1 MVHGPP
7 DRDFSQ
13 LPPVPRSR
21 TLAFTSRHLL
31 RRRWNADCGRLSA
44 GSRMVTQGH
53 QCGRPLG
60 RESPATV
67 PELRSR
73 PLSSPLVGCPARIE
87 PPVVCE
93 LHLVGGGVQAE
104 GLDTPPGVQ
113 ALLDNLSLA
122 GTAEANDLEGR
133 RLQPNHFFR
142 LRFRST
148 RLIVS
153 PSGSHVARAAT
164 AGLPSHRLSSLR
176 LGCPAKTELTGRT
189 STSSG
194 W

>member
-1 MVHGPP
+1 VEQNATIRVVHGPP
-7 DRDFSQ
+7 DRDFSR
-13 LPPVPRSR
+13 LPTVPRSR

-60 RESPATV
+60 RESPTTV

-104 GLDTPPGVQ
+104 GLDTPQGVQ
-113 ALLDNLSLA
+113 AFLDNLSLE
-122 GTAEANDLEGR
+122 GTAV
-133 RLQPNHFFR
+133 
-142 LRFRST
+142 
-148 RLIVS
+148 IVS
-153 PSGSHVARAAT
+153 PSGSHFARAAT
-164 AGLPSHRLSSLR
+164 AGPPSHRLSSLR